1 MFTGII
7 FSIGKYKGLKKEKGF
22 YLLEIEILGIDDAHI
37 GESIAIDGICLTLS
51 GFKENSF
58 FFDVSYET
66 VSKTTLTKKN
76 AGSIVNIER
85 SLIVGDRLSGH
96 FVYGHIDCIGKVEGI
111 YHYPSNN
118 IYRFSV
124 KTGSEY
130 IVEKGAIAIN
140 GVSLTISKIV
150 SPGLFEVSVI
160 PETLKNTGIQ
170 LMKRGDTVNIEYDMM
185 VKYINGIVK
194 NVRQN

>member
-7 FSIGKYKGLKKEKGF
+7 FSIGKYKELKKKKGF
-22 YLLEIEILGIDDAHI
+22 YSLEIEILEIDDPHI

-51 GFKENSF
+51 GFKEHSF
-58 FFDVSYET
+58 FFDVSAET
-66 VSKTTLTKKN
+66 VSRTTLAKKC
-76 AGSIVNIER
+76 ADSIVNIER
-85 SLIVGDRLSGH
+85 SLVVGSRLSGH

-118 IYRFSV
+118 IYRFST
-124 KTGSEY
+124 KIGGEY
-130 IVEKGAIAIN
+130 IVEKGSIAIN
-140 GVSLTISKIV
+140 GISLTISKVV

-170 LMKRGDTVNIEYDMM
+170 LMKRGDPVNIEYDMM
-185 VKYINGIVK
+185 VKYIKKIVK